1 MVMKSVI
8 ENQIKE
14 VKQKLSFLDQKR
26 ESIDKVYQDLEVVFI
41 TPFLEQYNILSEEC
55 FLKYSYNSFSINALK
70 DGIYREE
77 LVSFR
82 IHEPSYS
89 FREEKE
95 KVISTSFYSTNTNG
109 EFELNR
115 MVVIGKV
122 GQMLLDNKNV
132 IIEGWNE
139 LNKKYISEIKENN
152 DEVYALEKELRE
164 LKLSLR
170 EVEKEEMYNIL
181 SEGVH
186 FKMDDFVTLDINNK
200 ESRYLSY
207 IKLLSTKNKSVV
219 VKYIGHRDEDFTT
232 ATVRLMHL
240 EKFIIRYSNLLAP
253 KEVLA

>member
-1 MVMKSVI
+1 MKNVI

-139 LNKKYISEIKENN
+139 LNKKYSSEIKENN
-152 DEVYALEKELRE
+152 DEVYALEKELKE

-170 EVEKEEMYNIL
+170 EIEKEEVYNKL

-186 FKMDDFVTLDINNK
+186 FKMDDFVTLNLNNT
-200 ESRYLSY
+200 ESKY
-207 IKLLSTKNKSVV
+207 IVYVKLLSTKNKSVV
-219 VKYIGHRDEDFTT
+219 VKYIGHKDEDFTT
-232 ATVRLMHL
+232 ATVRTMHL

-253 KEVLA
+253 KEVLV

>member
-1 MVMKSVI
+1 MKNVI

-139 LNKKYISEIKENN
+139 LNKKYSSEIKENN
-152 DEVYALEKELRE
+152 DEVYTLEKELKE

-170 EVEKEEMYNIL
+170 EIEKEEVYNKL

-186 FKMDDFVTLDINNK
+186 FKMDDFVTLNLNNT
-200 ESRYLSY
+200 ESKY
-207 IKLLSTKNKSVV
+207 IVYVKLLSTKNKSVV
-219 VKYIGHRDEDFTT
+219 VKYIGHKDEDFTT
-232 ATVRLMHL
+232 ATVRTMHL

>member
-1 MVMKSVI
+1 
-8 ENQIKE
+8 
-14 VKQKLSFLDQKR
+14 
-26 ESIDKVYQDLEVVFI
+26 
-41 TPFLEQYNILSEEC
+41 
-55 FLKYSYNSFSINALK
+55 LKYSYNSFSINALR

-139 LNKKYISEIKENN
+139 LNKKYSSEIKENN
-152 DEVYALEKELRE
+152 DEVYALEKELKE

-170 EVEKEEMYNIL
+170 EIEKEEVYNKL

-186 FKMDDFVTLDINNK
+186 FKMDDFVTLNLNNT
-200 ESRYLSY
+200 ESKY
-207 IKLLSTKNKSVV
+207 IVYVKLLSTKNKSVV

-232 ATVRLMHL
+232 ATVRTMHL

>member
-1 MVMKSVI
+1 MVMKNTI
-8 ENQIKE
+8 ENQIQE
-14 VKQKLSFLDQKR
+14 VKQKLSFLDQKI
-26 ESIDKVYQDLEVVFI
+26 EAINTTYQDLESAFI
-41 TPFLEQYNILSEEC
+41 TPFLEQYNIVSEEY
-55 FLKYSYNSFSINALK
+55 FLRYAYDTFTICALK

-82 IHEPSYS
+82 IHNSSYS
-89 FREEKE
+89 LEGDRER
-95 KVISTSFYSTNTNG
+95 VISTSFYSTNSNSD
-109 EFELNR
+109 FELNR

-122 GQMLLDNKNV
+122 GQMLLDNKSD
-132 IIEGWNE
+132 IILGWNE
-139 LNKKYISEIKENN
+139 LSKKRSTETEEAYREMGI
-152 DEVYALEKELRE
+152 LEKELRE

-170 EVEKEEMYNIL
+170 EIEKEEMYDIL
-181 SEGVH
+181 KEGVH
-186 FKMDDFVTLDINNK
+186 FKMDQFATLDINNK

-240 EKFIIRYSNLLAP
+240 ERFIIRYSNLLAP

>member
-1 MVMKSVI
+1 MKNTI
-8 ENQIKE
+8 ENQIQE
-14 VKQKLSFLDQKR
+14 VKQKLSFLDQKI
-26 ESIDKVYQDLEVVFI
+26 EAINTTYQDLESAFI
-41 TPFLEQYNILSEEC
+41 TPFLEQYNIVSEEY
-55 FLKYSYNSFSINALK
+55 FLRYAYDTFTICALK

-82 IHEPSYS
+82 IHNSSYS
-89 FREEKE
+89 LEGDRER
-95 KVISTSFYSTNTNG
+95 VISTSFYSTNSNSD
-109 EFELNR
+109 FELNR

-122 GQMLLDNKNV
+122 GQMLLDNKSD
-132 IIEGWNE
+132 IILGWNE
-139 LNKKYISEIKENN
+139 LSKKRSTETEEAYREMGI
-152 DEVYALEKELRE
+152 LEKELRE

-170 EVEKEEMYNIL
+170 EIEKEEMYDIL
-181 SEGVH
+181 KEGVH
-186 FKMDDFVTLDINNK
+186 FKMDQFATLDINNK

-240 EKFIIRYSNLLAP
+240 ERFIIRYSNLLAP

>member
-8 ENQIKE
+8 ENQIQE
-14 VKQKLSFLDQKR
+14 VKQKISFLDQKV
-26 ESIDKVYQDLEVVFI
+26 EIINKTYQDLESAFI
-41 TPFLEQYNILSEEC
+41 TPFLEQYNILSEGC
-55 FLKYSYNSFSINALK
+55 FLRYAYDTFTICALK

-82 IHEPSYS
+82 IHMPSYS
-89 FREEKE
+89 FGEEKE
-95 KVISTSFYSTNTNG
+95 RVISTSFYSTNTSG

-115 MVVIGKV
+115 MVIIGRV
-122 GQMLLDNKNV
+122 GQMLLDNKSD
-132 IIEGWNE
+132 ILSGWNILMKNRSNE
-139 LNKKYISEIKENN
+139 TE
-152 DEVYALEKELRE
+152 EVYREINILEKELRE

-170 EVEKEEMYNIL
+170 EIEKEEMYNIL

-240 EKFIIRYSNLLAP
+240 ERFIIRYSNLLTP

>member
-14 VKQKLSFLDQKR
+14 VEQKLSFLDQKVGDINTTF
-26 ESIDKVYQDLEVVFI
+26 EDLELTFVSSFI
-41 TPFLEQYNILSEEC
+41 EQYNILSEEC
-55 FLKYSYNSFSINALK
+55 FLIHKYDAFAINALK
-70 DGIYREE
+70 DGIYKEE

-82 IHEPSYS
+82 IHNSSYS
-89 FREEKE
+89 LEGNRER
-95 KVISTSFYSTNTNG
+95 VISTSFYSTNANSD
-109 EFELNR
+109 FELNR
-115 MVVIGKV
+115 MVIIGKV
-122 GQMLLDNKNV
+122 GQMLLDNKSN
-132 IIEGWNE
+132 IILGWNE
-139 LNKKYISEIKENN
+139 LSKKRSIKTEEIYREIGI
-152 DEVYALEKELRE
+152 LEKELRE

-170 EVEKEEMYNIL
+170 EIEKEEMYNIL

-186 FKMDDFVTLDINNK
+186 FKIDDLVTLDINNK

>member
-1 MVMKSVI
+1 MKSVI
-8 ENQIKE
+8 KNQIQE
-14 VKQKLSFLDQKR
+14 VKQKISFLDQKR
-26 ESIDKVYQDLEVVFI
+26 EGIDKVYQDLEVAFI
-41 TPFLEQYNILSEEC
+41 TPFLEQYNILSEEY
-55 FLKYSYNSFSINALK
+55 FLKYSYNSFSINALR

-89 FREEKE
+89 FGEEKE
-95 KVISTSFYSTNTNG
+95 RVISTSFYSTNTSG

-122 GQMLLDNKNV
+122 GQMLLDNKSN
-132 IIEGWNE
+132 IITGWSE
-139 LNKKYISEIKENN
+139 LNKKYGSEIKGNN

-170 EVEKEEMYNIL
+170 EIEKEEMYNIL

-186 FKMDDFVTLDINNK
+186 FKMDDFVTLNINNK

-207 IKLLSTKNKSVV
+207 IKLLSAKNKSVV

-240 EKFIIRYSNLLAP
+240 ERFIISYSNLLTP

>member
-1 MVMKSVI
+1 MKSI
-8 ENQIKE
+8 IKNQIQE
-14 VKQKLSFLDQKR
+14 VKQKISFLDQKR
-26 ESIDKVYQDLEVVFI
+26 EGIDKVYQDLEVAFI
-41 TPFLEQYNILSEEC
+41 TPFLEQYNILSEEY
-55 FLKYSYNSFSINALK
+55 FLKYSYNSFSINALR

-89 FREEKE
+89 FGEEKE
-95 KVISTSFYSTNTNG
+95 RVISTSFYSTNTSG

-115 MVVIGKV
+115 MVIIGKV
-122 GQMLLDNKNV
+122 GQMLLDNKSD
-132 IIEGWNE
+132 ILSGWNILMKNRSNE
-139 LNKKYISEIKENN
+139 TE
-152 DEVYALEKELRE
+152 EVYREIGILEKELRE

-170 EVEKEEMYNIL
+170 EIEKEEMYNIL

-186 FKMDDFVTLDINNK
+186 FKMDDFVTLYINNK

-240 EKFIIRYSNLLAP
+240 ERFIISYSNLLTP

>member
-8 ENQIKE
+8 ENQIQE
-14 VKQKLSFLDQKR
+14 VKQKISFLDQKV
-26 ESIDKVYQDLEVVFI
+26 EIINKTYQDLESAFI
-41 TPFLEQYNILSEEC
+41 TPFLEQHNIVSEEY
-55 FLKYSYNSFSINALK
+55 FLRYAYDTFTICALK

-82 IHEPSYS
+82 IHNPSYS
-89 FREEKE
+89 FGEEKE
-95 KVISTSFYSTNTNG
+95 RVISTSFYSTNTSG

-115 MVVIGKV
+115 MVIIGKV

-132 IIEGWNE
+132 IIEGLNE
-139 LNKKYISEIKENN
+139 LDQKCSSEIKETNN
-152 DEVYALEKELRE
+152 EVYALEKELRE

-170 EVEKEEMYNIL
+170 EIEKEEMYNIL

-186 FKMDDFVTLDINNK
+186 FKMDDLVTLDINNK

>member
-1 MVMKSVI
+1 MKSVI
-8 ENQIKE
+8 KKQIQE
-14 VKQKLSFLDQKR
+14 VKQKISFLDQKR
-26 ESIDKVYQDLEVVFI
+26 EGIDKVYQDLEVAFI
-41 TPFLEQYNILSEEC
+41 TPFLEQYNILSEEY
-55 FLKYSYNSFSINALK
+55 FLKYSYNSFSINALR

-82 IHEPSYS
+82 IHNKS
-89 FREEKE
+89 FSENRER
-95 KVISTSFYSTNTNG
+95 VISTSFYSTNTTG
-109 EFELNR
+109 DFELNR
-115 MVVIGKV
+115 MVIIGKV
-122 GQMLLDNKNV
+122 GQMLLDNKSD
-132 IIEGWNE
+132 ILSGWNILMKNRSNE
-139 LNKKYISEIKENN
+139 TE
-152 DEVYALEKELRE
+152 EVYREIGILEKELRE

-170 EVEKEEMYNIL
+170 EIEKEEMYNIL

-186 FKMDDFVTLDINNK
+186 FKMDDFVTLNINNK

-240 EKFIIRYSNLLAP
+240 ERFIISYSNLLTP

>member
-1 MVMKSVI
+1 MKSVI

-14 VKQKLSFLDQKR
+14 VEQKLSFLDQKVGD
-26 ESIDKVYQDLEVVFI
+26 INTTHQDLELLFVTSFI
-41 TPFLEQYNILSEEC
+41 EQYNILSEKY
-55 FLKYSYNSFSINALK
+55 FLVHEYDRFSIYTLK
-70 DGIYREE
+70 DGIYKEE

-82 IHEPSYS
+82 IHNSSYS
-89 FREEKE
+89 LEGNRER
-95 KVISTSFYSTNTNG
+95 VISTSFYSTNTSG

-115 MVVIGKV
+115 MVIIGKV

-132 IIEGWNE
+132 IIEGLNE
-139 LNKKYISEIKENN
+139 LDQKCSSEVKETNN
-152 DEVYALEKELRE
+152 EVYALEKELRE

-170 EVEKEEMYNIL
+170 EIEKEEMYNIL

>member
-1 MVMKSVI
+1 MKSVI
-8 ENQIKE
+8 KKQIQE
-14 VKQKLSFLDQKR
+14 VKQKISFLDQKR
-26 ESIDKVYQDLEVVFI
+26 EGIDKVYQDLEVAFI
-41 TPFLEQYNILSEEC
+41 TPFLEQYNILSEEY
-55 FLKYSYNSFSINALK
+55 FLKYSYNSFSINALR

-89 FREEKE
+89 FGEEKE
-95 KVISTSFYSTNTNG
+95 RVISTSFYSTNTSG

-122 GQMLLDNKNV
+122 GQMLLDNKSN
-132 IIEGWNE
+132 IITGWSE
-139 LNKKYISEIKENN
+139 LNKKYGSEIKGNN

-170 EVEKEEMYNIL
+170 EIEKEEMYNIL

-186 FKMDDFVTLDINNK
+186 FKMDDFVTLNINNK

-207 IKLLSTKNKSVV
+207 IKLLSAKNKSVV

-240 EKFIIRYSNLLAP
+240 ERFIISYSNLLTP

>member
-1 MVMKSVI
+1 MVMKSII
-8 ENQIKE
+8 ENQIQE

-26 ESIDKVYQDLEVVFI
+26 EGIDKVYQDLEVAFI
-41 TPFLEQYNILSEEC
+41 TPFLEQYNILSEEY
-55 FLKYSYNSFSINALK
+55 FLKYSYNSFSINALR

-89 FREEKE
+89 FGEEKE
-95 KVISTSFYSTNTNG
+95 RVISTSFYSTNTSG

-122 GQMLLDNKNV
+122 GQMLLDNKSN
-132 IIEGWNE
+132 IIAGWSE
-139 LNKKYISEIKENN
+139 LNKKYGSEIKGNN

-170 EVEKEEMYNIL
+170 EIEKEEMYNIL

-186 FKMDDFVTLDINNK
+186 FKMDDFVTLNINNK

-240 EKFIIRYSNLLAP
+240 ERFIISYSNLLTP